1 MRYASIR
8 SLDISNGEGVGVSL
22 FVQGCPFHCKNCF
35 NSDTWDFNGGKEF
48 TNKVLD
54 ELITAINANN
64 VERNLCIMGGEPLCP
79 ENEFLTNLVITEIKK
94 IYPNIKIYIWTGYV
108 YDDLKNSNNIRIK
121 NILKTAD
128 YLIDGPYIQKER
140 DITLPLRGSRN

>member
-1 MRYASIR
+1 
-8 SLDISNGEGVGVSL
+8 
-22 FVQGCPFHCKNCF
+22 
-35 NSDTWDFNGGKEF
+35 
-48 TNKVLD
+48 
-54 ELITAINANN
+54 
-64 VERNLCIMGGEPLCP
+64 MGGEPLCP

-94 IYPNIKIYIWTGYV
+94 IYPNIKIYVWTGYV

-140 DITLPLRGSRN
+140 DITLPLRGSRNQNIINLKLDKKENL

>member
-1 MRYASIR
+1 
-8 SLDISNGEGVGVSL
+8 
-22 FVQGCPFHCKNCF
+22 
-35 NSDTWDFNGGKEF
+35 
-48 TNKVLD
+48 
-54 ELITAINANN
+54 
-64 VERNLCIMGGEPLCP
+64 MGGEPLCP

-94 IYPNIKIYIWTGYV
+94 VYPNIKIYVWTGYV

-128 YLIDGPYIQKER
+128 YLIDGPFIQEER

>member
-1 MRYASIR
+1 
-8 SLDISNGEGVGVSL
+8 
-22 FVQGCPFHCKNCF
+22 
-35 NSDTWDFNGGKEF
+35 
-48 TNKVLD
+48 
-54 ELITAINANN
+54 
-64 VERNLCIMGGEPLCP
+64 MGGEPLCP

-94 IYPNIKIYIWTGYV
+94 IYPNIKVYVWTGYV

-128 YLIDGPYIQKER
+128 YLIDGPFIQEER

>member
-1 MRYASIR
+1 
-8 SLDISNGEGVGVSL
+8 
-22 FVQGCPFHCKNCF
+22 
-35 NSDTWDFNGGKEF
+35 
-48 TNKVLD
+48 
-54 ELITAINANN
+54 
-64 VERNLCIMGGEPLCP
+64 LCIMGGEPLCP

-94 IYPNIKIYIWTGYV
+94 IYPNIKIYVWTGYV

-140 DITLPLRGSRN
+140 DITLPLRGSRNQHIINLKLDKEENL